1 MKVIRLSKSSIGSEE
16 KSAVLE
22 VLDKEF
28 LGMGQ
33 EVELFESEIASY
45 IGVESD
51 SVVCVNTGTSAL
63 HLAISALDIG
73 SGDEV
78 IVPSITYVASLQAI
92 SATGATAVICD
103 VAEKNYLLDVVD
115 AEKRITS
122 NTKAIMAVHYAS
134 NSENLSA
141 VYLLAKKFGLRVIE
155 DAAQAFGCDFD
166 GKKVG
171 ATGDITCFSF
181 DGIKNITSGEGGAIC
196 SSDKEF
202 IKRVKDARLLGVEN
216 DTENRFLGER
226 SWEFD
231 VKYQGYRYHMSNI
244 MAAIGRVQLKRIDEF
259 SIRRRELMSRYLARF
274 SGFDSIQDLGI
285 DLEVITPHIYVIKVK
300 AGKRDKLMAYL
311 REQGIQCGIHYQPN
325 HYLSYYRTDEFL
337 PIAEQAGRVMLTLPL
352 HVDLENSD
360 VDYVCDCVMSYLS
373 DK

>member
-1 MKVIRLSKSSIGSEE
+1 MNKIRLSKSSIGKDE
-16 KSAVLE
+16 KSAVLD

-33 EVELFESEIASY
+33 EVELFEKEIALY
-45 IGVESD
+45 IGVDSD

-73 SGDEV
+73 PGDEV

-92 SATGATAVICD
+92 SATGATAIICD
-103 VAEKNYLLDVVD
+103 VVERDFLLDVVD

-134 NSENLSA
+134 NSKNLSD
-141 VYLLAKKFGLRVIE
+141 VYLLAKKYSLRIIE
-155 DAAQAFGCDFD
+155 DAAQAFGCDFS

-196 SSDKEF
+196 SSDKVF
-202 IKRVKDARLLGVEN
+202 IQRVKDARLLGVEN
-216 DTENRFLGER
+216 DTENRFIGER
-226 SWEFD
+226 SWHFD

-259 SIRRRELMSRYLARF
+259 SVKRRELINRYLARF
-274 SGFDSIQDLGI
+274 SDCDSIQDLGI
-285 DLEVITPHIYVIKVK
+285 NLKLIVPHIFVIKVTCE
-300 AGKRDKLMAYL
+300 KRDNLMGYL
-311 REQGIQCGIHYQPN
+311 RDKGIQCGIHYQPN
-325 HYLSYYRTDEFL
+325 HYLSYYRTDYHL
-337 PIAEQAGRVMLTLPL
+337 PVAEKAGREMLTLPL
-352 HVDLENSD
+352 HVDLTFLD
-360 VDYVCDCVMSYLS
+360 VDYICDCVLTYLS
-373 DK
+373 E